1 MMITRRPRGAR
12 GRAAVGGADGTPAAD
27 GEPGELRVKGPQLMA
42 GYVDAALDALAFDE
56 SGYFRT
62 GDLGRRDAR
71 GYITVTGRLKDVIIR
86 KMENISA
93 RELEEL
99 LVTHDGVADVAV
111 IGLPDP
117 ETGERA
123 CAVVVP
129 PAASDPPALDELCAH
144 LRDLGL
150 STRKLPEQLELVG
163 ALPRNAMGKV
173 VKRELVARF
182 SR

>member
-1 MMITRRPRGAR
+1 M
-12 GRAAVGGADGTPAAD
+12 
-27 GEPGELRVKGPQLMA
+27 
-42 GYVDAALDALAFDE
+42 
-56 SGYFRT
+56 
-62 GDLGRRDAR
+62 
-71 GYITVTGRLKDVIIR
+71 TGRLKDVIIR

-93 RELEEL
+93 REIEEL
-99 LVTHDGVADVAV
+99 LLTHDGVADVAV

-129 PAASDPPALDELCAH
+129 AAAAADPPALAELCAH

-150 STRKLPEQLELVG
+150 STRRLPEQLELVG
-163 ALPRNAMGKV
+163 ALPRNAMVKV

-182 SR
+182 LEKETVK

>member
-1 MMITRRPRGAR
+1 M
-12 GRAAVGGADGTPAAD
+12 
-27 GEPGELRVKGPQLMA
+27 
-42 GYVDAALDALAFDE
+42 
-56 SGYFRT
+56 
-62 GDLGRRDAR
+62 
-71 GYITVTGRLKDVIIR
+71 TGRLKDVIIR

-93 RELEEL
+93 REVEEL
-99 LVTHDGVADVAV
+99 LITHDGVADVAV

-123 CAVVVP
+123 CAVIVP
-129 PAASDPPALDELCAH
+129 ASPADPPTLAELCGH

-150 STRKLPEQLELVG
+150 STRKLPEQLELAG

-182 SR
+182 LVKENS